1 MVATDPEAPTLQAFD
16 FSGEPV
22 RVIDQDGQPW
32 FVAADVCQVLEIQQ
46 PTRAVESLEEDE
58 KGVSIVHTPG
68 GPQESIII
76 SESGLYALIFRS
88 RKEKAKTFRR
98 WVTSEVLPAIRR
110 TGAYSLAASFSNP
123 PAPVEHPAVQFIS
136 VLDAIRA
143 RGASTEKAL
152 YSIGNLFQ
160 SSLAGAYQSNRQVL
174 PMVLPPPPDPTT
186 LPRPSGPRSQGSHAR
201 FAPRSDGASSLGAE
215 QIAATLEERGPLS
228 WGALQKAA
236 DLDANT
242 MRNAMR
248 RLRKEDRISQ
258 NPETLTWNLNEKQ
271 P

>member
-1 MVATDPEAPTLQAFD
+1 MPTTDATLQAFD
-16 FSGEPV
+16 FAGEPV
-22 RVIDQDGQPW
+22 RLLDLNNQPW
-32 FVAADVCQVLEIQQ
+32 FVAADICQVLEIQQ

-88 RKEKAKTFRR
+88 RKPKAKEFRR

-110 TGAYSLAASFSNP
+110 NGAYSLAASFTAP
-123 PAPVEHPAVQFIS
+123 PAPVEHPAVQFIT

-160 SSLAGAYQSNRQVL
+160 SSLAGAYQSNRAIL
-174 PMVLPPPPDPTT
+174 PMILPAPPNPDSLPPPP
-186 LPRPSGPRSQGSHAR
+186 PSGGRRIR
-201 FAPRSDGASSLGAE
+201 FAPNANS
-215 QIAATLEERGPLS
+215 AAARGSEKILAALSEHGPLS
-228 WGALQKAA
+228 YGEIQKESG
-236 DLDANT
+236 LDANT
-242 MRNAMR
+242 MRNAIR
-248 RLRKEDRISQ
+248 RLRKNDLISQ